1 MSVKYGFL
9 CFILFMIVLF
19 LAIKNYETWTHPVEV
34 IVDRGEI
41 KKSEARIENPPGMGV
56 VNEPTTV
63 KPFSLIAEKNLFNP
77 ARKDFPFT
85 ASGSGIPTKS
95 MMRPQIIL
103 YGITITGDYQS
114 ASIVSPGRP
123 LIKGERELMTLKV
136 GEKIGEYK
144 LAKIFPDRITLEAE
158 GDTFEILLYDSGVP
172 KRRSDIK
179 TESRPA
185 SVTSTQPTS
194 VSPSVGVP
202 KPSTE
207 SVQSPKGPVPQ
218 TVRTP
223 TPVPGTARPA
233 FPPPSSRRG
242 SGVSYPPAGSS
253 ATPGNPIPPGTSP
266 QEPGGSK

>member
-1 MSVKYGFL
+1 MSIKYGVL

-41 KKSEARIENPPGMGV
+41 KKSEARIENPPGTGV

-63 KPFSLIAEKNLFNP
+63 KPYSLIAEKNLFNP
-77 ARKDFPFT
+77 ARKDFPVT
-85 ASGSGIPTKS
+85 ASGSGMPMKS

-114 ASIVSPGRP
+114 ASIVYPGRP
-123 LIKGERELMTLKV
+123 LRKGEREMMTLKV

-144 LAKIFPDRITLEAE
+144 LAKIFPDRITLETE
-158 GDTFEILLYDSGVP
+158 GDTFEILLYDSGMP
-172 KRRSDIK
+172 KHRSGIK
-179 TESRPA
+179 TESKPA

-207 SVQSPKGPVPQ
+207 SVQSPKEPIPR
-218 TVRTP
+218 TVSTP

-242 SGVSYPPAGSS
+242 SGVYYPPAGSS
-253 ATPGNPIPPGTSP
+253 TTPGNPMPPGTPP
-266 QEPGGSK
+266 QEAGGSN